1 MPRRA
6 EIATSLAL
14 FLAVVAVFAPLG
26 GYGFLEYDDPV
37 YLTDNS
43 AVTGGLTPT
52 SVRWALTAFHAAN
65 WHPVTWLSHQ
75 LDVTLFGMNA
85 GAHHLVSVI
94 IHALV
99 SALILVLIA
108 RLTGRRGVALTAATL
123 FALHPLR
130 VESVAWLSERK
141 DLLAGLFCVLTLMAW
156 LRHLR
161 RPSPMRY
168 LAALGLFA
176 LGLMS
181 KPMLVTL
188 PFLLLL
194 ADWWPLGRL
203 RNPGA
208 HRPGPLLLE
217 KLPFLLLSLAAS
229 LVTLRAQG
237 ATSGG
242 VRWEI
247 PVVDRLA
254 NAIVAAAAYPLKA
267 AWPSRLAIIYPFRQ
281 PIPPTELTGALL
293 GLALVSGL
301 CLWQRRRRPWLIFG
315 WLWYLGMLTPVS
327 GLVPVGWQAMADR
340 YTYLPLIGVLLAVSW
355 GGPRCRFT
363 AGIPAPRLRA
373 VLTLAAALLLALAT
387 RRQLVYWTDGVRLFG
402 RAIEVTDGNWLARF
416 NLGTYLLDRGRYV
429 EAEEQLLEG
438 LRLKADDAEGQ
449 NNLGMVRYYR
459 RNLTG
464 AAEAFR
470 AAASLAPR
478 DPRPWCNLGNVLQ
491 DQGKPREAVAAYEQ
505 ALSRDPNHAPTL
517 HNFGRLLSTLRDT
530 PLN

>member
-14 FLAVVAVFAPLG
+14 FLAIVAVFAPLG
-26 GYGFLEYDDPV
+26 GYAFLEYDDPV
-37 YLTDNS
+37 YLTDNP

-52 SVRWALTAFHAAN
+52 AVRWALTTFHAAN

-85 GAHHLVSVI
+85 GAHHLVSVT

-99 SALILVLIA
+99 SVLLLVLLTG
-108 RLTGRRGVALTAATL
+108 LTGRRGIALTAATL

-156 LRHLR
+156 LRYLR
-161 RPSPMRY
+161 RPSPSRY

-203 RNPGA
+203 RHPGWR
-208 HRPGPLLLE
+208 RPGLLLLE

-229 LVTLRAQG
+229 VVTLHAQG
-237 ATSGG
+237 AASGG

-247 PVVDRLA
+247 PVADRLA
-254 NAIVAAAAYPLKA
+254 NAIVAAAMYLVKA

-281 PIPPTELTGALL
+281 PIPPAELIGALL
-293 GLALVSGL
+293 GLAVISGL
-301 CLWQRRRRPWLIFG
+301 CLWHRRRRPWLLFG

-340 YTYLPLIGVLLAVSW
+340 YTYLPLIGVLLVVSW
-355 GGPRCRFT
+355 GGPRWRFM

-373 VLTLAAALLLALAT
+373 ALTLAAALLLALTT
-387 RRQLVYWTDGVRLFG
+387 RRQLAYWTDGVRLFG

-429 EAEEQLLEG
+429 EAEEHLQEG
-438 LRLKADDAEGQ
+438 LHLKPDDAEGQ
-449 NNLGMVRYYR
+449 NNLGMVRYHR

-517 HNFGRLLSTLRDT
+517 HNLGRLLVTLGDT